1 MTIHPF
7 AGLERLL
14 MPVFASA
21 AAHAGH
27 LNAIPA
33 TGLCGGHPGAGLAA
47 VADDPRPE
55 PPEAPGP
62 NECCESGCVPCVYDL
77 YAEAM
82 QEYRDAL
89 AAWEQRQAG
98 RC

>member
-1 MTIHPF
+1 M
-7 AGLERLL
+7 
-14 MPVFASA
+14 
-21 AAHAGH
+21 
-27 LNAIPA
+27 
-33 TGLCGGHPGAGLAA
+33 AA

-82 QEYRDAL
+82 QEYREAL

>member
-1 MTIHPF
+1 MSVAVSSVRAGF
-7 AGLERLL
+7 ARHSGQASLAVPLCRAAWQAQD
-14 MPVFASA
+14 ASA
-21 AAHAGH
+21 AGS
-27 LNAIPA
+27 
-33 TGLCGGHPGAGLAA
+33 
-47 VADDPRPE
+47 DPRPE

-82 QEYRDAL
+82 QEYREAL

-98 RC
+98 GQETAN